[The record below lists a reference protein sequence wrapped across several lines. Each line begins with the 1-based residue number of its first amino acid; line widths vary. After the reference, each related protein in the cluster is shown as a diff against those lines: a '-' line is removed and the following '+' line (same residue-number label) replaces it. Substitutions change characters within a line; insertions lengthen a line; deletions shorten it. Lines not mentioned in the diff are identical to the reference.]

1 MSLPLATLDR
11 LTIVYR
17 KWVET
22 KLVRGEDKWEKAA
35 KDIVGVA
42 SDSWIELEKLL
53 KLGAINA
60 AIWQRQD
67 HARLLQKEWLVT
79 GSGELAKA
87 AGLLLF
93 ELTKLNDWRAEIVGE
108 EKFKG
113 KEQV

>member
-17 KWVET
+17 KWVEAR
-22 KLVRGEDKWEKAA
+22 LIGEERAEKWEKE
-35 KDIVGVA
+35 VGRLMGA
-42 SDSWIELEKLL
+42 TSDEAVSMKQVL

-67 HARLLQKEWLVT
+67 RLRALSVETQSTATEGKV
-79 GSGELAKA
+79 AQCA
-87 AGLLLF
+87 YALL
-93 ELTKLNDWRAEIVGE
+93 KLNDWRAEVMGE

-113 KEQV
+113 GVE